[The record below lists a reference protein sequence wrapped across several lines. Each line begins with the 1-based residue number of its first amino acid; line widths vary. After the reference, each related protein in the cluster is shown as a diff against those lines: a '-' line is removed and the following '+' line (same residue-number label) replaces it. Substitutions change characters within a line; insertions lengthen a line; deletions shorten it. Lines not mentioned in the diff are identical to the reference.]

1 MGEEQ
6 IEIATKKQ
14 FAEIAGVSAARVSQW
29 LSSGQ
34 INGPALVG
42 EGRHA
47 RIRTEVALHQLRLR
61 LDADQRIANGTARLG
76 RPKGSNG
83 VLDNTVAPSSANAE
97 PTLEERLKRQ
107 RLEQL
112 ELANEKAREEAS
124 ARAGTYARAD
134 DVRREMG
141 RLVGKLIT
149 VFDGALVEFSAA
161 VAARSDLSSR
171 DALHLLRS
179 AWRSIRERAA
189 ENEQALAD
197 ALPGCVGGDS
207 SSPETTNQR
216 APGGQ
221 GEASAEGMSP

>member
-6 IEIATKKQ
+6 IEISTKKR

-34 INGPALVG
+34 INGAALVG

-47 RIRTEVALHQLRLR
+47 RIRTEVALAQLRLR
-61 LDADQRIANGTARLG
+61 LDADQRIANGTARLDP
-76 RPKGSNG
+76 PKGG
-83 VLDNTVAPSSANAE
+83 NTVAPLAPNAE

-124 ARAGTYARAD
+124 ARVGTYARAD
-134 DVRREMG
+134 DVRQEMG
-141 RLVGKLIT
+141 RLVGKLVT
-149 VFDGALVEFSAA
+149 VFDSALVEFATA

-189 ENEQALAD
+189 QNEQALAD
-197 ALPGCVGGDS
+197 ALPGCVGA
-207 SSPETTNQR
+207 PETTNQR
-216 APGGQ
+216 APAGQ

>member
-1 MGEEQ
+1 MSEEQ
-6 IEIATKKQ
+6 IEIVAKKR

-34 INGPALVG
+34 INGAALVG

-47 RIRTEVALHQLRLR
+47 RIRTEVALAQLRLR
-61 LDADQRIANGTARLG
+61 LDADQRIANGTARLDP
-76 RPKGSNG
+76 RKGN
-83 VLDNTVAPSSANAE
+83 DTVAPLAASAE

-124 ARAGTYARAD
+124 ARAGTWTRTD

-141 RLVGKLIT
+141 RLVGKLVT
-149 VFDGALVEFSAA
+149 VFDSALVEFAAA
-161 VAARSDLSSR
+161 VAAQSDLSSR

-179 AWRSIRERAA
+179 TWRSIRERAA

-197 ALPGCVGGDS
+197 TLQGCVGSDS
-207 SSPETTNQR
+207 GSPETTHQC
-216 APGGQ
+216 APAGQ

>member
-1 MGEEQ
+1 MSEEP
-6 IEIATKKQ
+6 IEIATKKR

-29 LSSGQ
+29 LASGQ
-34 INGPALVG
+34 INGAALVG

-47 RIRTEVALHQLRLR
+47 RIRTQVALAQLRLR
-61 LDADQRIANGTARLG
+61 LDADQRIANGTARLDP
-76 RPKGSNG
+76 PKG
-83 VLDNTVAPSSANAE
+83 TVVPSAANAE

-112 ELANEKAREEAS
+112 ELQNEKAREEAS